1 MPYFIRTA
9 TLADAPAVLAVY
21 APFVEHTDVSFE
33 ISVPSI
39 AEYEARIRQKL
50 EHSTFLVVVDEAS
63 SRVVGFAYNGSFRER
78 PAYDWASEI
87 SIYVAPEH
95 QARGLGSVLL
105 DALEELMRAQGVI
118 MSEACITSTNEG
130 SVAFHAKHGYAVCGD
145 HHACGYKLG
154 RWLDVTWMEK
164 QLAVLPACP
173 APRRPANAAEAER
186 ILAAANARLHE
197 K

>member
-39 AEYEARIRQKL
+39 AEYETRIRQKL
-50 EHSTFLVVVDEAS
+50 EHSTFLVVVDEAP

-130 SVAFHAKHGYAVCGD
+130 SVAFHAKHGYAVCGE

-164 QLAVLPACP
+164 QLAELPCRP
-173 APRRPANAAEAER
+173 VPRRPASAAETER

-197 K
+197 R

>member
-21 APFVEHTDVSFE
+21 APFVEHTVVSFE
-33 ISVPSI
+33 ISIPSV

-130 SVAFHAKHGYAVCGD
+130 SVAFHEKHGYAVCGE

-164 QLAVLPACP
+164 RLAVLPACP
-173 APRRPANAAEAER
+173 APRRPASAAETER

>member
-1 MPYFIRTA
+1 MPYYIRTA
-9 TLADAPAVLAVY
+9 TLADAPAILAVY

-33 ISVPSI
+33 ISVPSVE
-39 AEYEARIRQKL
+39 EYEARIRQKL
-50 EHSTFLVVVDEAS
+50 EHSTFLVVADEAS

-87 SIYVAPEH
+87 SIYLAPEH
-95 QARGLGSVLL
+95 QGCGLGSVLL

-118 MSEACITSTNEG
+118 MSEACITSSNEG
-130 SVAFHAKHGYAVCGD
+130 SVAFHAKHGYAVCGE

-164 QLAVLPACP
+164 QLAELPARP
-173 APRRPANAAEAER
+173 APRRPASAAETER
-186 ILAAANARLHE
+186 ILAAASARLH
-197 K
+197 KK

>member
-9 TLADAPAVLAVY
+9 TLADAPAILAVY
-21 APFVEHTDVSFE
+21 APFVENTDVSFE

-95 QARGLGSVLL
+95 QARGLGSVLI

-130 SVAFHAKHGYAVCGD
+130 SVEFHAKHGYAVCGE

-173 APRRPANAAEAER
+173 APRRPASAAETER